1 MKYLLSL
8 LLLTGSLLSNAVF
21 AAAELVN
28 PPPIVVPDDLS
39 YEQIEKDIKRAMVGR
54 GWLVEEESDGEI
66 TAVLRLRSHVA
77 RILIEYSSEKV
88 NISYVSSENL
98 KYREK
103 KGKRT
108 IHKNYLSW
116 INNLASDINKNL
128 QLTALDQE

>member
-54 GWLVEEESDGEI
+54 G
-66 TAVLRLRSHVA
+66 
-77 RILIEYSSEKV
+77 
-88 NISYVSSENL
+88 
-98 KYREK
+98 
-103 KGKRT
+103 
-108 IHKNYLSW
+108 
-116 INNLASDINKNL
+116 
-128 QLTALDQE
+128 